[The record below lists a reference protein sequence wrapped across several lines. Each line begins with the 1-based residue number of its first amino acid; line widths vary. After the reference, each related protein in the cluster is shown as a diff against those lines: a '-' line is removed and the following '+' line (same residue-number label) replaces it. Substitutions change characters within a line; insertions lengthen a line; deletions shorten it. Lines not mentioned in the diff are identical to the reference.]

1 MCPQLLSEQASKID
15 GIALS
20 LLIWPF
26 VSTFQWPVTL
36 VYSLAIWDKP
46 EKKKKGKRADQLYFS
61 TTTCA
66 GRRACTFPNYT
77 PESRPINQLSD
88 LRYEDLAVGTAAK
101 TFSSPRNTSSLSFAD
116 GSVEQSPTLD
126 FVKSMVLE
134 CVGESDSQHP
144 RTVGKNHGEKWAQA
158 RLVESIR

>member
-46 EKKKKGKRADQLYFS
+46 EKKKKKKERELISYTFLQQLAQ
-61 TTTCA
+61 A
-66 GRRACTFPNYT
+66 GEHAP
-77 PESRPINQLSD
+77 
-88 LRYEDLAVGTAAK
+88 
-101 TFSSPRNTSSLSFAD
+101 
-116 GSVEQSPTLD
+116 SPTTLQNPD
-126 FVKSMVLE
+126 
-134 CVGESDSQHP
+134 Q
-144 RTVGKNHGEKWAQA
+144 
-158 RLVESIR
+158 SINSPICDMKILP